1 MIKYFCTFGVYL
13 PDYFL
18 YMGFF
23 LSKLKLYYAYLFV
36 TFFIN

>member
-1 MIKYFCTFGVYL
+1 MMTFGVYL

-23 LSKLKLYYAYLFV
+23 LSKPKLNYAYLFV
-36 TFFIN
+36 NFFIN